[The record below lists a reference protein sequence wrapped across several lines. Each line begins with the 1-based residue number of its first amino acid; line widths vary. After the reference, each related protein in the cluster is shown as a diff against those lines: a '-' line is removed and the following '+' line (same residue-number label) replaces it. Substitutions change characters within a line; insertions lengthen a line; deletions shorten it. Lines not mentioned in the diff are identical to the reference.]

1 MGMDSGISNPKVAG
15 SSPAGR
21 INTLHVDFSLPITD
35 YHSRKALGSTDLKG
49 LQASPLA
56 FQGKQAGEAP
66 CRSDSVALA
75 LGQLWHTLLD
85 IGPEAFGE
93 RARTVP
99 SDFLRADGSLS
110 TGKEAKAWLASL
122 PPDAIPVTPEVS
134 DAIGKMLEQFQ
145 ANSAAWDIYES
156 RLHQEVSIFWE
167 WLGVEVKCRPDCIS
181 EGGLLADWKSTRDEC
196 PERQFGQAV
205 NRFGY
210 GLSAALYE
218 EGCRVCG
225 LAEGAM
231 TFVVS
236 STTYPYETFVGT
248 LPPACTAYWH
258 ERLIVLLGEVKR
270 RRETSDWTP
279 SHYGQVNEI
288 DLWWPGKNGGSS
300 FQRVE

>member
-1 MGMDSGISNPKVAG
+1 MAEG
-15 SSPAGR
+15 
-21 INTLHVDFSLPITD
+21 LHVDFSLPID
-35 YHSRKALGSTDLKG
+35 AYHGRPELGSTDLKG
-49 LQASPLA
+49 LLASPLA
-56 FQGKQAGEAP
+56 FAGKQSGEAP
-66 CRSDSVALA
+66 SRTESAALA
-75 LGQLWHTLLD
+75 LGQLWHSIPDL
-85 IGPEAFGE
+85 GPDVFGQ
-93 RARTVP
+93 RSVVVP
-99 SDFLRADGSLS
+99 SELTRADGSMS

-122 PPDAIPVTPEVS
+122 PPDAIPLSKEVS
-134 DAIGKMLEQFQ
+134 DTLGAMWEQFQ
-145 ANSAAWDIYES
+145 ANSAAWDIYEG

-181 EGGLLADWKSTRDEC
+181 DGGLLADWKSTRDEC

-225 LAEGAM
+225 LAAPPM
-231 TFVVS
+231 HFVVS
-236 STTYPYETFVGT
+236 STTYPYETYVGT

-258 ERLIVLLGEVKR
+258 DRLLTLLEEVRR
-270 RRETSDWTP
+270 RRESSDWTP

-300 FQRVE
+300 FQPVE